1 MSETIC
7 LSANTLHYPQGG
19 GHMWVFL
26 NWALGLRELGF
37 EVVWLEGIV
46 KGGWTPG
53 SHDLSARLAE
63 LKERLDPYGLAES
76 IALWTSD
83 GDPVPRDVA
92 ERSLALERAAD
103 ASLLLNIN
111 YQTPA
116 HVVARFRRS
125 ALIDIDP
132 GLLQTWWSD
141 CSYNFSLP
149 PHDLFFTIGE
159 TVGQPGAKFPD
170 LGIEWHYTPPCVALS
185 WWRPV
190 QTNSIAPFTTVSHW
204 YSDNW
209 LRDEMGNL
217 WSNEKRTAFMPF
229 IDLPR
234 RTSHVL
240 ELALQ
245 LRHEDES
252 DRLMLR
258 QHGWR
263 VRDAWAVASTPSSY
277 QQYIRNSSGEFSCV
291 KPSCVRLQNA
301 WISDRSLCYL
311 ASGKPAVIEHT
322 GPSRFLPDDAGLLRF
337 RDLPEAV
344 HCLERVAADYG
355 THCRR
360 ARALVEEYFDAK
372 KVVGKVLERALA

>member
-1 MSETIC
+1 MSQTVW

-26 NWALGLRELGF
+26 NWALGLRDLGF
-37 EVVWLEGIV
+37 EVVWLEGVV
-46 KGGWTPG
+46 KGGWIPG
-53 SHDLSARLAE
+53 PQELAQRLTELKARLA
-63 LKERLDPYGLAES
+63 PYGLAERV
-76 IALWTSD
+76 ALWTND
-83 GDPVPRDVA
+83 GGAVPRDVA
-92 ERSLALERAAD
+92 GRCLALEMAAD
-103 ASLLLNIN
+103 ADLLLNIN

-116 HVVARFRRS
+116 PVISRFRRS
-125 ALIDIDP
+125 VLIDIDP
-132 GLLQTWWSD
+132 GLLQTWLSD
-141 CSYNFSLP
+141 RSYNFSIP
-149 PHDLFFTIGE
+149 AHDLLFTIGE

-170 LGIEWHYTPPCVALS
+170 LGLEWHYTPPCVALS

-190 QTNSIAPFTTVSHW
+190 QALPPAPFTTVSHW

-209 LRDEMGNL
+209 LRDDAGNL
-217 WSNEKRTAFMPF
+217 WSNEKRTAFISF

-234 RTSHVL
+234 RTSQVL

-245 LRHEDES
+245 LRKEDEP

-263 VRDAWAVASTPSSY
+263 VRDAWTVASTPWDY
-277 QQYIRNSSGEFSCV
+277 QRYVQDSSGEFSCV

-311 ASGKPAVIEHT
+311 ASGKPAVIEYT
-322 GPSRFLPDDAGLLRF
+322 GPSRFLPDHGGLLRF

-344 HCLERVAADYG
+344 RCLETLAADYE

-360 ARALVEEYFDAK
+360 ARALVEEHFDAK
-372 KVVGKVLERALA
+372 KVVRKVLERALA